1 MIITMSMYNDFTT
14 KVMKQLQAGKTLDAE
29 MLQDL
34 MFSHE
39 KVARRQ
45 KDLYDIYT
53 SVNLDIHHRKFTDDV
68 KINNKLE
75 NDFYSSIVN
84 QCLGYVFGTG
94 LVYDLDSEKY
104 EKEKFSKYQDDLFKW
119 QIVNNIADLDMET
132 GKYQA
137 VCGVGYRICYV
148 ANGEERVMNI
158 KPWEIIPFIENDIMK
173 YAIRYYNTYDG
184 EGNEITKIEFYDDKY
199 VHEYVYH
206 RGGTVNNSPLE
217 PIGKTRHLFD
227 FCPVIAFKNNED
239 EIGDF
244 EKIRTLVDAYNRL
257 LSDTQ
262 NEVEEF
268 RQAYMIFDNDAE
280 IDKETIIAARQTG
293 AFTLPE
299 GSKAYYLT
307 KDINP
312 EFIQLQKDTLEEN
325 IYKFSQSV
333 NMTDENFSGGTQTGE
348 SRKWKILDLENK
360 AIVKERKFEKALR
373 EQFKVLCSSWNKR
386 GKSINYWDIHIHFSR
401 AIPKDLSY
409 LADVVTKLKG
419 IVSDRTLIS
428 LMPFVDDVDFEFEQ
442 REEEMM
448 STYGQLYN
456 QLPNNASQVADAPK

>member
-1 MIITMSMYNDFTT
+1 MITTIALHNGFTT
-14 KVMKQLQAGKTLDAE
+14 KALKQLQAGKPLDTE
-29 MLQDL
+29 MLQEL
-34 MFSHE
+34 LFSHE
-39 KVARRQ
+39 RIARRQ
-45 KDLYDIYT
+45 KQLYDIYT
-53 SVNLDIHHRKFTDDV
+53 SVDLEIQHRQFTDDV

-84 QCLGYVFGTG
+84 QCIGYLFGTG
-94 LVYDLDSEKY
+94 IVYDIDSDKY
-104 EKEKFSKYQDDLFKW
+104 EANKYKEYQNDLFRW

-137 VCGVGYRICYV
+137 ICGVAYRICYIED
-148 ANGEERVMNI
+148 GEEKVMNI
-158 KPWEIIPFIENDIMK
+158 KPWEIIPLEENGVMK
-173 YAIRYYNTYDG
+173 YALRYYKTYDA
-184 EGNEITKIEFYDDKY
+184 EGQEIIKVDFYDDTY
-199 VHEYVYH
+199 VSEYIYRHGVAK
-206 RGGTVNNSPLE
+206 NE
-217 PIGKTRHLFD
+217 PALKLIKKEKHLFKG
-227 FCPVIAFKNNED
+227 CPVISFENNESH
-239 EIGDF
+239 IGDF
-244 EKIRTLVDAYNRL
+244 EKVATLVEAYNRL
-257 LSDTQ
+257 VSDTQ
-262 NEVEEF
+262 NEIEEF
-268 RQAYMIFDNDAE
+268 RQAYMVFDNDAE
-280 IDKETIIAARQTG
+280 IDKETILAARQTG

-312 EFIQLQKDTLEEN
+312 DFIQLQKDMLEEN

-373 EQFKVLCSSWNKR
+373 EQFKILCSSWNVR
-386 GKSINYWDIHIHFSR
+386 GKDLKYWDIYIQFSR

-428 LMPFVDDVDFEFEQ
+428 LLPFIDDIDFEFEQ
-442 REEEMM
+442 REEELT

-456 QLPNNASQVADAPK
+456 NLPDTASQLPNASE

>member
-1 MIITMSMYNDFTT
+1 MITTMALHSGFTT
-14 KVMKQLQAGKTLDAE
+14 KVLKQLQAGKPLDTT
-29 MLQDL
+29 MLQEL
-34 MFSHE
+34 LFSHE
-39 KVARRQ
+39 KIARRQ
-45 KDLYDIYT
+45 RKLYDIYT
-53 SVNLDIHHRKFTDDV
+53 SVDLEIQHRQFTDDV

-84 QCLGYVFGTG
+84 QCIGYLFGTG
-94 LVYDLDSEKY
+94 LVYDVDSDKY
-104 EKEKFSKYQDDLFKW
+104 DKDTYKEYQNDLFKW

-137 VCGVGYRICYV
+137 ICGVAYRICYIED
-148 ANGEERVMNI
+148 GEEKVMNI
-158 KPWEIIPFIENDIMK
+158 KPWEIIPLEENGVMK
-173 YAIRYYNTYDG
+173 YAIRYYKTYNA
-184 EGNEITKIEFYDDKY
+184 EGNEVIKIDFYDDKFIT
-199 VHEYVYH
+199 EYVY
-206 RGGTVNNSPLE
+206 GYGTVSNETSLKVISKKE
-217 PIGKTRHLFD
+217 HLFKY
-227 FCPVIAFKNNED
+227 CPVISFENNED
-239 EIGDF
+239 HIGDF
-244 EKIRTLVDAYNRL
+244 EKVMTLVEAYNRL
-257 LSDTQ
+257 VSDTQ
-262 NEVEEF
+262 NEIEEF
-268 RQAYMIFDNDAE
+268 RQAYMVFDNDAE
-280 IDKETIIAARQTG
+280 IDKETILAARQTG

-312 EFIQLQKDTLEEN
+312 EFIQLQKDMLEEN

-373 EQFKVLCSSWNKR
+373 EQFKILCSSWNVR
-386 GKSINYWDIHIHFSR
+386 GKDLKYWDIYIQFSR

-428 LMPFVDDVDFEFEQ
+428 LLPFIDDIDFEFEQ
-442 REEEMM
+442 REEELT

-456 QLPNNASQVADAPK
+456 DLPDTASQLPNASE

>member
-1 MIITMSMYNDFTT
+1 MIKTMALNNDFTT
-14 KVMKQLQAGKTLDAE
+14 KAMKQLDSGKQLDANIIE
-29 MLQDL
+29 ELL
-34 MFSHE
+34 FAHHKIAS
-39 KVARRQ
+39 RQ
-45 KDLYDIYT
+45 KNLYDMYT
-53 SVNLDIHHRKFTDDV
+53 SRNLDIHHREFTDDA

-84 QCLGYVFGTG
+84 QCLGYLFGNG
-94 LVYDLDSEKY
+94 IVYDIDSDKY
-104 EKEKFSKYQDDLFKW
+104 ESEQFKEYQNDLFKW
-119 QIVNNIADLDMET
+119 QIINNIADLDMET

-137 VCGVGYRICYV
+137 VCGVGYRICYI
-148 ANGEERVMNI
+148 ADGEEKVMNI
-158 KPWEIIPFIENDIMK
+158 KPWEVIPFMENDIMK
-173 YAIRYYNTYDG
+173 YAIRYYNTYDS
-184 EGNEITKIEFYDDKY
+184 EGNEITRLDFYDNTY
-199 VHEYVYH
+199 IHEYEY
-206 RGGTVNNSPLE
+206 RTGGTKGSPLHY
-217 PIGKTRHLFD
+217 IGKKEHLFKY
-227 FCPVIAFKNNED
+227 CPVIAFRNNED
-239 EIGDF
+239 EINDF
-244 EKIRTLVDAYNRL
+244 EKVKSLIDSYNRL

-280 IDKETIIAARQTG
+280 IDKETILAARQTG

-312 EFIQLQKDTLEEN
+312 EFIQLQKDTLEQN

-360 AIVKERKFEKALR
+360 AIVKERKFEKGLR
-373 EQFKVLCSSWNKR
+373 EQFKVLCSSWNVR
-386 GKSINYWDIHIHFSR
+386 GKKLNYWDIHMQFSR

-442 REEEMM
+442 REEELT
-448 STYGQLYN
+448 STYGQLYAE
-456 QLPNNASQVADAPK
+456 LPDMASQIADAPKE

>member
-1 MIITMSMYNDFTT
+1 MIKTMALNNDFTT
-14 KVMKQLQAGKTLDAE
+14 KAMKQLDSGKQLDASMVE
-29 MLQDL
+29 ELL
-34 MFSHE
+34 FAHE
-39 KVARRQ
+39 KIATRQ
-45 KDLYDIYT
+45 KNLYDRYT
-53 SVNLDIHHRKFTDDV
+53 ARDLDIHHREFTDDV

-84 QCLGYVFGTG
+84 QCLGYLFGNG
-94 LVYDLDSEKY
+94 IVYDIDSDKY
-104 EKEKFSKYQDDLFKW
+104 ESEQFKEYQNDLFKW
-119 QIVNNIADLDMET
+119 QILNNIADLDMET

-137 VCGVGYRICYV
+137 VCGVGYRICYI
-148 ANGEERVMNI
+148 ADGEEKVMNI
-158 KPWEIIPFIENDIMK
+158 KPWEIIPFMENEIMK
-173 YAIRYYNTYDG
+173 YAIRYYNTYDI
-184 EGNEITKIEFYDDKY
+184 EGNEITRLDFYDNTY
-199 VHEYVYH
+199 IHEYEYKT
-206 RGGTVNNSPLE
+206 GETKGDPLHYL
-217 PIGKTRHLFD
+217 GKKEHLFKY
-227 FCPVIAFKNNED
+227 CPIIAFRNNED
-239 EIGDF
+239 EINDF
-244 EKIRTLVDAYNRL
+244 EKVDSLIRSYNRL

-280 IDKETIIAARQTG
+280 IDKETILAARQTG

-312 EFIQLQKDTLEEN
+312 EFIQLQKDTLEQN

-373 EQFKVLCSSWNKR
+373 EQFKVLCSSWNVR
-386 GKSINYWDIHIHFSR
+386 GKKLNYWDIHTHFTR

-442 REEEMM
+442 REEELT
-448 STYGQLYN
+448 STYGQLYAELPDMAS
-456 QLPNNASQVADAPK
+456 QLPDAPKE